1 MHGHVIGH
9 TVSRPPVQFVVDYFQ
24 LFGGKDK
31 AGPGKQIQFEVAR
44 IRASELLE
52 LYAQLVQAPWIES
65 EASTRSSPKQSHHS

>member
-1 MHGHVIGH
+1 MQPTDGDIKE
-9 TVSRPPVQFVVDYFQ
+9 FQ
-24 LFGGKDK
+24 SLWREEFNEE
-31 AGPGKQIQFEVAR
+31 IQFEVAR